1 MNGLVENGG
10 WETGKTPW
18 GKIKTPKDFR
28 EKP

>member
-1 MNGLVENGG
+1 MDWWKNGG